1 MPPAARSAPLNVMV
15 KPWHVEALDRI
26 AAATAGVD
34 TRSAVVRM
42 LIEQA
47 DAQLKAKA

>member
-1 MPPAARSAPLNVMV
+1 MPVTARSIPLNVMV
-15 KPWHVEALDRI
+15 KPGHVEALDRI

>member
-1 MPPAARSAPLNVMV
+1 MPPATRRTPLNVMV
-15 KPWHVEALDRI
+15 KPWHIEALDRI

-47 DAQLKAKA
+47 DKAIAAKA

>member
-1 MPPAARSAPLNVMV
+1 MQAAARSIPLNVMV
-15 KPWHVEALDRI
+15 KPWHVQALDRI